1 MRSRSMRLPV
11 LNTRTI
17 ALLAGLFASTGIAQ
31 AHTLPRPPMYVDVI
45 GEVQHTRVSPGD
57 TLLDIA
63 RRYNLGQDEI
73 LLANPAVDRWLPGA
87 GTAIR
92 LPRRYIIPK
101 AKRTGLILNVPEM
114 RLYYFPKPGLGKVPV
129 VTTHPVSIG
138 RMDWKTPLGNT
149 RVVAKQLN
157 PAWYP
162 PPSLKK
168 EAAASGEALPDVVKP
183 GPDNPLGRYAIR
195 LAIPSYLIHG
205 TNKPYGVGMRVTHGC
220 VRMYPEDIETLFDV
234 VTVGTPVQI
243 INQPIKVGWLDGTLY
258 LEVHPP
264 LAEDG
269 VKYGDIMQVALDAIS
284 DAIAEENTK
293 YRVMLSDSAIKTAIE
308 EQNGIPV
315 AISR

>member
-1 MRSRSMRLPV
+1 V
-11 LNTRTI
+11 FNTRII
-17 ALLAGLFASTGIAQ
+17 ALLAGVFASAGMAQ

-45 GEVQHTRVSPGD
+45 GEVRHTRVSPGD

-63 RRYNLGQDEI
+63 RRHDLGQDEI
-73 LLANPAVDRWLPGA
+73 LLANPAVDRWLPTA
-87 GTAIR
+87 GTAIL
-92 LPRRYIIPK
+92 LPHRYIIPK

-114 RLYYFPKPGLGKVPV
+114 RLYYFPKPGPGKVPV

-138 RMDWKTPLGNT
+138 RMDWRTPLGNT
-149 RVVAKQLN
+149 QVVAKQRN

-168 EAAASGEALPDVVKP
+168 EAAASGEALPDVVNP
-183 GPDNPLGRYAIR
+183 GPDNPLGRYAVR
-195 LAIPSYLIHG
+195 LAIPGYLIHG

-269 VKYGDIMQVALDAIS
+269 VKYGDIMQAALDAIS
-284 DAIAEENTK
+284 DAVSEENTK
-293 YRVMLSDSAIKTAIE
+293 YRVMLRDSAIKTAIE

>member
-1 MRSRSMRLPV
+1 MRSRSIRLPV
-11 LNTRTI
+11 LNTGTI
-17 ALLAGLFASTGIAQ
+17 ALLAGWFASTGIAQ
-31 AHTLPRPPMYVDVI
+31 AHTLPRPAMYVDVI
-45 GEVQHTRVSPGD
+45 GEVEYTRVRPGD

-63 RRYNLGQDEI
+63 RRHNLGQDEI
-73 LLANPAVDRWLPGA
+73 LLANPAVDRWLPGEGA
-87 GTAIR
+87 AIL

-138 RMDWKTPLGNT
+138 RMDWRTPLGNT
-149 RVVAKQLN
+149 QVVAKQRN

-168 EAAASGEALPDVVKP
+168 EAAASGEALPDVVNP
-183 GPDNPLGRYAIR
+183 GPDNPLGRYAVR
-195 LAIPSYLIHG
+195 LAIPGYLIHG

-269 VKYGDIMQVALDAIS
+269 VKYGDIMQAALDAIS
-284 DAIAEENTK
+284 DAVSEENTK
-293 YRVMLSDSAIKTAIE
+293 YRVMLRDSAIKTAIE

>member
-1 MRSRSMRLPV
+1 
-11 LNTRTI
+11 
-17 ALLAGLFASTGIAQ
+17 
-31 AHTLPRPPMYVDVI
+31 MYVDVI
-45 GEVQHTRVSPGD
+45 GEVEYTRVRPGD

-63 RRYNLGQDEI
+63 RRHNLGQDEI
-73 LLANPAVDRWLPGA
+73 LLANPAVDRWLPGE
-87 GTAIR
+87 GTAIL

-101 AKRTGLILNVPEM
+101 AERTGLILNVAEM

-138 RMDWKTPLGNT
+138 RMDWRTPLGNT
-149 RVVAKQLN
+149 QVVAKQRN

-168 EAAASGEALPDVVKP
+168 EAAASGEALPDVVNP
-183 GPDNPLGRYAIR
+183 GPDNPLGRYAVR
-195 LAIPSYLIHG
+195 LAIPGYLIHG

-269 VKYGDIMQVALDAIS
+269 VKYGDVMQAALDAIS
-284 DAIAEENTK
+284 DAVSEENTK
-293 YRVMLSDSAIKTAIE
+293 YRVMLRDSAIKTAIE